1 MDPSQSGRIISPN
14 QQSRTNRQC
23 ICCSNTHP
31 HHLDSPYYQHTHRN
45 LLWILFFLLSPL
57 SFSISLLPPPSPSL
71 NLSLLVVRMEELQVI
86 KRELTLIKTQID
98 GLLDNLDRM
107 DTQRQDHTGETTNQ
121 RERQGCGQVKQQ

>member
-1 MDPSQSGRIISPN
+1 MDPSQSGRIIRPN

-121 RERQGCGQVKQQ
+121 RERQRSGQVKQQ